1 MLLLIAMPGNE
12 RLAAAIA
19 QSGHWEIGALE
30 ARHFPDGESYLRLE
44 SVVSGRS
51 VALICTLAHPDP
63 QILALL
69 FAARLL
75 KENGARS
82 VHLVAPY
89 LAYMRQDRR
98 FHDGEALTSRHFA
111 EMLSNVFDGLVT
123 VDPHLHRYHSLSEI
137 YSIPSVALTASPF
150 LADWARRNVEQPLII
165 GPDGESE
172 QWASAIANAAEA
184 PYTVF
189 TKTRMGDRDVR
200 VAATELQAWSGRLP
214 VLVDDVISSGETLAD
229 AARQIV
235 AQGFPPPVCLAVH
248 GLFSPGADALL
259 AGLGCKVVTTDAV
272 PHRTNAIP
280 LAPLLCEA
288 LRAQLGPAAERTT

>member
-1 MLLLIAMPGNE
+1 MPVLIAMPGNE
-12 RLAAAIA
+12 RLAASMAE
-19 QSGHWEIGALE
+19 SGNWEIGALE
-30 ARHFPDGESYLRLE
+30 ARHFPDGESYLRLA
-44 SVVSGRS
+44 SDVRDRS

-111 EMLSNVFDGLVT
+111 EMLSDVFDGLVT

-137 YSIPSVALTASPF
+137 YSISSVALTASPL
-150 LADWARRNVEQPLII
+150 LADWVRRTVEKPLII
-165 GPDGESE
+165 GPDSESE
-172 QWASAIANAAEA
+172 LWASAIANAAEA

-189 TKTRMGDRDVR
+189 TKARMGDRDVR
-200 VAATELQAWSGRLP
+200 VAATDLQAWSGRLP

-248 GLFSPGADALL
+248 GLFAPGAEALL
-259 AGLGCKVVTTDAV
+259 SGLGCHVVTTDAV
-272 PHRTNAIP
+272 PHWSNAIP
-280 LAPLLCEA
+280 LASLLCDA
-288 LRAQLGPAAERTT
+288 LRTQLDPVT